1 MGMNT
6 ELLRSMTFNIRQDMQ
21 QDGENNWIYR
31 KEMVASIIR
40 FHQTDIVGL
49 QEALYNQM
57 VDLEELLP
65 EYGWVGVGRGD
76 GVKEDEFAP
85 IFYLKTRFDVIDQG
99 TFWLSETP
107 EVWGSIGWDAAC
119 VRIVTWAKFQ
129 EKISGEILYFFN
141 THFDHVGQ
149 VAMVESSHL
158 LLSRIEEIAGDYPV
172 IVTGDFNNTET
183 SEAYKILVGKKDIEC
198 ISENKNYLFDS
209 NYLSNNKH
217 HGPTF
222 TFHGFHANE
231 LMDIEN
237 RKGLKNSFDLSSPID
252 FIFVNNHIKVFTH
265 GILADNWD
273 GKYPSDHMPVVA
285 DIYITSYK
293 DE

>member
-1 MGMNT
+1 MNIDT
-6 ELLRSMTFNIRQDMQ
+6 ESLRSMTFNIRQDMQ

-31 KEMVASIIR
+31 KEMVASVIR

-57 VDLEELLP
+57 VDLEQLLP

-76 GVKEDEFAP
+76 GVKADEFAP
-85 IFYLKTRFDVIDQG
+85 IFYLKSRFDVINQG

-119 VRIVTWAKFQ
+119 VRIVTWVKLLDKNSG
-129 EKISGEILYFFN
+129 KILCFFN

-158 LLSRIEEIAGDYPV
+158 LLSRIEEIAGDNPV

-183 SEAYKILVGKKDIEC
+183 CEAYKILVGENGIE
-198 ISENKNYLFDS
+198 SKVKNENYLFDS
-209 NYLSNNKH
+209 NYISINKH

-231 LMDIEN
+231 LMNIEN
-237 RKGLKNSFDLSSPID
+237 RKRLNINFDLSSPID
-252 FIFVNNHIKVFTH
+252 FIFVNNHIKVLTH
-265 GILADNWD
+265 GILSDNWD

-285 DIYITSYK
+285 DIYITS
-293 DE
+293 